1 MCCYY
6 QVEEFSLQSTDITLN
21 LGSVLTS
28 YWRRSSRGCE
38 CQLPHELDSG
48 NWRLLIHP
56 SPWNVCSAHD
66 SHSGSH
72 FQGRSLERAVYR

>member
-21 LGSVLTS
+21 VGSVLTS

-48 NWRLLIHP
+48 N
-56 SPWNVCSAHD
+56 
-66 SHSGSH
+66 
-72 FQGRSLERAVYR
+72 